1 MKRNKIF
8 GFLAGALLMAP
19 AATFAQQALRSGYFL
34 EGYEYRHVMNPAFGP
49 DRKGFVSFPF
59 LGNINV
65 GMSGNMGVSNFL
77 YKTPDGGLTTFLNES
92 VTASDFLG
100 GINQNNRLAIDYNWS
115 IFSLWD
121 SPNSVVITPLASICV
136 PMYRPLCLTNC
147 LSS

>member
-92 VTASDFLG
+92 VLLRTFWEASIRTTVWPLIITG
-100 GINQNNRLAIDYNWS
+100 V
-115 IFSLWD
+115 FSLWD
-121 SPNSVVITPLASICV
+121 SPSSVVITPLASICV
-136 PMYRPLCLTNC
+136 PMCRPLCLTNC

>member
-100 GINQNNRLAIDYNWS
+100 GINQNNRLAID
-115 IFSLWD
+115 
-121 SPNSVVITPLASICV
+121 
-136 PMYRPLCLTNC
+136 
-147 LSS
+147 